1 LPIDR
6 DFEPLIRIHLPENS
20 PFGVSAIVR
29 KVIRMF
35 ASDQKAFKC
44 EEAAY
49 DYVERMV
56 WPNGPVC
63 VHCGNTERIGKLR
76 GQSTKVG
83 TYKCYA
89 CRKPFNVK
97 IGTALESTHVPL
109 HIWLQALYLLYAC
122 SPGISVH
129 RLHRILGVSSR
140 TTWLMAQR
148 ARPIVEGAP
157 ALPQDAPEAPEAPAP
172 EREIAAFFNF
182 RKPASAR
189 ELSARADRRPA
200 RADLAG

>member
-1 LPIDR
+1 
-6 DFEPLIRIHLPENS
+6 
-20 PFGVSAIVR
+20 
-29 KVIRMF
+29 MF
-35 ASDQKAFKC
+35 AFEETAFKC

-56 WPNGPVC
+56 WPDGPIC
-63 VHCGNTERIGKLR
+63 VHCGNRERIGKLR

-148 ARPIVEGAP
+148 AKPLVEGLPPPAREERVAREAP
-157 ALPQDAPEAPEAPAP
+157 AL
-172 EREIAAFFNF
+172 ERDVVSFFNF
-182 RKPASAR
+182 DKTPAAR
-189 ELSARADRRPA
+189 ELSGRGARPTA
-200 RADLAG
+200 RVDLAG